1 MLCAVRRASATPT
14 APPLPTSLRTS
25 DRLYIQLLT
34 RQAKP
39 PSLSC
44 SDCDSE
50 EDMADD
56 LPSVDGEPSSDD
68 DAPKKAPPPRPQSSA
83 RSPPSSTR
91 AQNGQF
97 SGRPGVIDYD
107 SADSSYSDEE
117 KTLKGITMAMEGG
130 DWSRLDHCKDV
141 VRKCI
146 SATMGK
152 QFITPSR
159 TPDFDAFFTHVAA
172 PGVKTKKKGG

>member
-1 MLCAVRRASATPT
+1 
-14 APPLPTSLRTS
+14 
-25 DRLYIQLLT
+25 
-34 RQAKP
+34 
-39 PSLSC
+39 
-44 SDCDSE
+44 
-50 EDMADD
+50 
-56 LPSVDGEPSSDD
+56 
-68 DAPKKAPPPRPQSSA
+68 
-83 RSPPSSTR
+83 
-91 AQNGQF
+91 
-97 SGRPGVIDYD
+97 
-107 SADSSYSDEE
+107 
-117 KTLKGITMAMEGG
+117 MEGE

>member
-1 MLCAVRRASATPT
+1 MLCAVRIASATPT
-14 APPLPTSLRTS
+14 APPLKTSLRTS

-39 PSLSC
+39 PSLAC
-44 SDCDSE
+44 SDSDSE
-50 EDMADD
+50 DDMADD
-56 LPSVDGEPSSDD
+56 LTSMDGEPSSDD

-97 SGRPGVIDYD
+97 SGRPGVVDYD

-117 KTLKGITMAMEGG
+117 KTL
-130 DWSRLDHCKDV
+130 
-141 VRKCI
+141 
-146 SATMGK
+146 
-152 QFITPSR
+152 
-159 TPDFDAFFTHVAA
+159 
-172 PGVKTKKKGG
+172 